1 MVKSG
6 LQDDPENTN
15 VPRVS
20 QYRLAS
26 HLGSA
31 LLLYTLFLWSGFS
44 HLLPQIKVCTTEKL
58 SLL

>member
-26 HLGSA
+26 HLSSA
-31 LLLYTLFLWSGFS
+31 LSEYKGF
-44 HLLPQIKVCTTEKL
+44 IVIFYRVV
-58 SLL
+58 